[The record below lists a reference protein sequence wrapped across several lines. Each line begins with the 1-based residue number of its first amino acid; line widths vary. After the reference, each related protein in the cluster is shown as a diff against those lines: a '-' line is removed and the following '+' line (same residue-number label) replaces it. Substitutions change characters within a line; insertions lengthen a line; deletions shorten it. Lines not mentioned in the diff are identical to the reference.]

1 MARFTNQMPGSKI
14 FDVVLGALVLGV
26 VGVLIGLSMGVG
38 FLPAAL
44 VVGALLGGGVGFFGG
59 RRFFLSIFVGTIFG
73 GLLAWRLGGVET
85 ITVGASS
92 GAAMGGFLGVW
103 ISMLLDLFQQR
114 SQSLPTPPVDEPSNP
129 QS

>member
-1 MARFTNQMPGSKI
+1 MAASKI
-14 FDVVLGALVLGV
+14 FDVIFGAVVLGA
-26 VGVLIGLSMGVG
+26 VGVLVGLSMGIG

-44 VVGALLGGGVGFFGG
+44 LLGMCLGAGVGFFGG
-59 RRFFLSIFVGTIFG
+59 RRFFLSIFVCASVG
-73 GLLAWRLGGVET
+73 GLLAWSLGGVDT

-103 ISMLLDLFQQR
+103 ISMLLDLLQQR
-114 SQSLPTPPVDEPSNP
+114 NQSASDSAVEQPGNP

>member
-1 MARFTNQMPGSKI
+1 MPASKI
-14 FDVVLGALVLGV
+14 FDVGLGAAILGA
-26 VGVLIGLSMGVG
+26 VGVLAGLSMGAG

-44 VVGALLGGGVGFFGG
+44 LIGLCLGAGVGFFGG
-59 RRFFLSIFVGTIFG
+59 RRFFLSIFVGTIAG
-73 GLLAWRLGGVET
+73 GLLAWGLGGVDT

-114 SQSLPTPPVDEPSNP
+114 KDSGSAPTVKEPTNP
-129 QS
+129 

>member
-1 MARFTNQMPGSKI
+1 
-14 FDVVLGALVLGV
+14 
-26 VGVLIGLSMGVG
+26 VGVLVGLSMGVG

-44 VVGALLGGGVGFFGG
+44 VVGALLGAGVGCFGG
-59 RRFFLSIFVGTIFG
+59 RRFFLSLFVGTLLG
-73 GLLAWRLGGVET
+73 GLLAWYLGGVET

-103 ISMLLDLFQQR
+103 ISMLLDLLQQR
-114 SQSLPTPPVDEPSNP
+114 KDSLSTPSVESSTPP